1 MQLNPYV
8 EGCQCSK
15 NEFLNEFLKH
25 TFRFLQIQESEFLTE
40 FPTEFP
46 LRIDNLIFDV
56 RLAFSKSI

>member
-1 MQLNPYV
+1 MLLTTSV

-15 NEFLNEFLKH
+15 NEFLNEFLTL
-25 TFRFLQIQESEFLTE
+25 TFRFLQTQGSEFLTE

-46 LRIDNLIFDV
+46 LRIGNLIFDV